1 MNIFPSLNK
10 HLEDPYLNVMEFLN
24 EVTLKNPG
32 AISFAPGRPD
42 HKYFN
47 LGDTNRHIDAF
58 VASRGAELGKT
69 REEILQDLGQYNKT
83 KGIINNELSLM
94 LKNDEGIE
102 VSPDSIVVTNGAQE
116 AMIIILSTLC
126 NPGNDIILVSD
137 PSYIGFTGFAK
148 IFGLEI
154 VLLRSNE
161 EGIDLD
167 DLESKLKSL
176 KAEGKQPKIVY
187 DIPDFHNPSG
197 TYLPAE
203 KRKKLLSLADQYN
216 FFVVEDNPYGMFV
229 YEGEKLPT
237 IKALDKNKRCIY
249 IGSFSKTLYP
259 SLRVGYI
266 VSDYILANGRALSDE
281 FTKVKS
287 LTSVNTSS
295 LVQAIIGGIL
305 AESGYSLRAIN
316 EDKIEGYKEK
326 WTAILKALETNLGS
340 SEWCEGISWNRPAGG
355 FFLTLTLPVTID
367 AQALNRCV
375 TDFSVIF
382 CPMSMFYLADGG
394 RNQIRLSFSYLSVQQ
409 IETGIFSLAEFL
421 KKEITASRTLNHTQS
436 LNT

>member
-1 MNIFPSLNK
+1 MNLHPALNN

-32 AISFAPGRPD
+32 AVSFAPGRPD
-42 HKYFN
+42 HKYFS
-47 LGDTNRHIDAF
+47 LEDTNRHIDTF
-58 VASRGAELGKT
+58 VAKRGAELGKT

-83 KGIINNELSLM
+83 KGIINKELALM
-94 LKNDEGIE
+94 LKNDEEIE
-102 VSPDSIVVTNGAQE
+102 VSPESIVVTNGAQE

-126 NPGNDIILVSD
+126 NPGNDVILVSD

-161 EGIDLD
+161 EGMDLD
-167 DLESKLKSL
+167 DLENKLRAL
-176 KAEGKQPKIVY
+176 KAEGKHPKIVY

-203 KRKKLLSLADQYN
+203 KRKRLLSLADEHN
-216 FFVVEDNPYGMFV
+216 FFVVEDNPYGMFI
-229 YEGEKLPT
+229 YEGEKIPT

-266 VSDYILANGRALSDE
+266 VSDHVLENGRALSDE

-295 LVQAIIGGIL
+295 LVQAVIGGIL
-305 AESGYSLRAIN
+305 AGSGYSLRAIN
-316 EDKIEGYKEK
+316 EEKIKGYKEK
-326 WTAILKALETNLGS
+326 WSAILAALEKNFSNKG
-340 SEWCEGISWNRPAGG
+340 WCEGISWNRPAGG
-355 FFLTLTLPVTID
+355 FFLTLTLPVAID
-367 AQALNRCV
+367 AQALSRCV
-375 TDFSVIF
+375 AEFGVIF
-382 CPMSMFYLADGG
+382 CPMSMFYLGDGG
-394 RNQIRLSFSYLSVQQ
+394 HNQVRLSFSYLSVAQ
-409 IETGIFSLAEFL
+409 IESGIGKLAEFL
-421 KKEITASRTLNHTQS
+421 KKEITSSRTLNYT
-436 LNT
+436 